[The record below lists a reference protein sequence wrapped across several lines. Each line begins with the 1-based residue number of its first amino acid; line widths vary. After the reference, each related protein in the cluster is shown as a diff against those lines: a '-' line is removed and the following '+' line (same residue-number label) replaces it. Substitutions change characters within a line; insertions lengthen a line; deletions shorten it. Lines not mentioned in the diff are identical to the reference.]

1 MGHRHRPLRAALPQG
16 GRHAPPAPAGGEQVS
31 WLWSWFPEFANPG
44 RLWTLALL
52 PVLVLVYLILLRVKG
67 RVALRFTNT
76 GMLGRVVGSQRRWTR
91 HVFVAMSLCSL
102 VALGLAYANP
112 LGTEKVPRERA
123 TVVMIVDVSLS
134 MSAEDVEPNRLDAA
148 KQAAVD
154 FVRDLPDSF
163 NVAVVAMSGRP
174 TIAIPPTTDRGA
186 TERAITALELADG
199 TAIGDSITTALRAVD
214 LAPPGG
220 DGEEPAPAMI
230 VMLSDG
236 TNTEGPTPDE
246 PAKRAKNEEIPIFTI
261 AYGTQNGFV
270 DIDGQRENVAP
281 DTATL
286 EQIADITGA
295 RAVGADDREALA
307 TAYRD
312 VGSVIG
318 YEDVAKPITATYAFI
333 ALGFAVVA
341 ALGAVFMAARWPR

>member
-1 MGHRHRPLRAALPQG
+1 MFG
-16 GRHAPPAPAGGEQVS
+16 
-31 WLWSWFPEFANPG
+31 WIPEFANPE
-44 RLWTLALL
+44 RLWTLLLL
-52 PVLVLVYLILLRVKG
+52 PLLIIAYLILLRLKG

-76 GMLGRVVGSQRRWTR
+76 GILGRVVGSQRRWTR

-123 TVVMIVDVSLS
+123 TIVMVVDVSLS
-134 MSAEDVEPNRLDAA
+134 MSAEDVTPNRLDAA
-148 KQAAVD
+148 KQAAVE
-154 FVRDLPDSF
+154 FVQELPDSF

-174 TIAIPPTTDRGA
+174 TVAIPPTTDRGA
-186 TERAITALELADG
+186 TERAIAALALDNG
-199 TAIGDSITTALRAVD
+199 TAIGDAIASAMRAID
-214 LAPPGG
+214 MAPPG
-220 DGEEPAPAMI
+220 DDEEDTPPAMI

-236 TNTEGPTPDE
+236 TNTEGPEPQETAAQAKADE
-246 PAKRAKNEEIPIFTI
+246 VPIYTI

-286 EQIADITGA
+286 QEISTITGG
-295 RAVGADDREALA
+295 RAVDADNRASLA
-307 TAYRD
+307 DAYREI
-312 VGSVIG
+312 GSVIG
-318 YEDVAKPITATYAFI
+318 YEDVAKPITATYAFV

>member
-1 MGHRHRPLRAALPQG
+1 MWG
-16 GRHAPPAPAGGEQVS
+16 
-31 WLWSWFPEFANPG
+31 WIPEFANPE
-44 RLWTLALL
+44 RLWTLVLL
-52 PVLVLVYLILLRVKG
+52 PLLIIAYLILLRLKG

-102 VALGLAYANP
+102 IALGLAYANP

-123 TVVMIVDVSLS
+123 TVVMVVDVSRS
-134 MSAEDVEPNRLDAA
+134 MSAEDVPPNRLAAA
-148 KQAAVD
+148 KEAATE
-154 FVRDLPDSF
+154 FIQELPDSF

-174 TIAIPPTTDRGA
+174 TVAIPPTTDRGA
-186 TERAITALELADG
+186 TQRAIGALELADG
-199 TAIGDSITTALRAVD
+199 TAVGESINVALRAIEM
-214 LAPPGG
+214 APPG
-220 DGEEPAPAMI
+220 DDDAESPPAMI

-236 TNTEGPTPDE
+236 TNTEGPE
-246 PAKRAKNEEIPIFTI
+246 PQGPAEQAKAKEVPVFTI

-281 DTATL
+281 DTTTL
-286 EQIADITGA
+286 QQVSELTGG
-295 RAVGADDREALA
+295 RAVDADNRASLA
-307 TAYRD
+307 NAYRD
-312 VGSVIG
+312 IGSVIG
-318 YEDVAKPITATYAFI
+318 YEEVAKPITATYAFI

>member
-1 MGHRHRPLRAALPQG
+1 M
-16 GRHAPPAPAGGEQVS
+16 S
-31 WLWSWFPEFANPG
+31 WLWSWIPDFADPE

-52 PVLVLVYLILLRVKG
+52 PVLIIAYLIVLRLKG

-76 GMLGRVVGSQRRWTR
+76 GVLGRVVGSQRRWTR

-123 TVVMIVDVSLS
+123 TVVMIVDTSLS
-134 MSAEDVEPNRLDAA
+134 MSAEDVDPNRLDAA
-148 KQAAVD
+148 KQAATE
-154 FVRDLPDSF
+154 FVQGLPDSF

-186 TERAITALELADG
+186 VERAIGALELADG
-199 TAIGDSITTALRAVD
+199 TAIGDAITTGLRAVEM
-214 LAPPGG
+214 APAGE
-220 DGEEPAPAMI
+220 GEEPAPAMMI
-230 VMLSDG
+230 MLSDG
-236 TNTEGPTPDE
+236 TNTEGPEPMGAASAAKAEETPV
-246 PAKRAKNEEIPIFTI
+246 FTI

-286 EQIADITGA
+286 KQIADATEA
-295 RAVGADDREALA
+295 RAVDADNRGALA
-307 TAYRD
+307 EAYRD
-312 VGSVIG
+312 IGSVIG
-318 YEDVAKPITATYAFI
+318 YEDVAKPITATYAFV

>member
-1 MGHRHRPLRAALPQG
+1 MFG
-16 GRHAPPAPAGGEQVS
+16 
-31 WLWSWFPEFANPG
+31 WIPEFANPE
-44 RLWTLALL
+44 RLWTLLLL
-52 PVLVLVYLILLRVKG
+52 PLLIIAYLILLRLKG

-76 GMLGRVVGSQRRWTR
+76 GILGRVVGSQRRWTR

-123 TVVMIVDVSLS
+123 TIVMVVDVSLS
-134 MSAEDVEPNRLDAA
+134 MSAEDVPPNRLDAA
-148 KQAAVD
+148 KQAAVE
-154 FVRDLPDSF
+154 FVQELPDSF

-174 TIAIPPTTDRGA
+174 TVAIPPTTDRGA
-186 TERAITALELADG
+186 TERAIAALALDNG
-199 TAIGDSITTALRAVD
+199 TAIGDAIASAMRAID
-214 LAPPGG
+214 MAPPG
-220 DGEEPAPAMI
+220 DDEEDTPPAMI

-236 TNTEGPTPDE
+236 TNTEGPEPQETAAQAKADE
-246 PAKRAKNEEIPIFTI
+246 VPIYTI

-286 EQIADITGA
+286 QEISTITGG
-295 RAVGADDREALA
+295 RAVDADNRASLA
-307 TAYRD
+307 DAYREI
-312 VGSVIG
+312 GSVIG
-318 YEDVAKPITATYAFI
+318 YEDVAKPITATYAFV